1 MAAEWLDSREP
12 ASRLA
17 SPEPESGKCCFS
29 GIRNNSKL
37 AFTAESFCKKFFF
50 FDSGSA
56 ELSSQPHQQPNG
68 FLTKP
73 LICRAGR
80 TISLSQENIKKRNK
94 TTKLWY
100 HNISQLFTEVRLLV
114 GFRLVF
120 CFLYCSREVHSSFNY
135 SSDG

>member
-12 ASRLA
+12 ASRPA

-29 GIRNNSKL
+29 GIRNNSKQ
-37 AFTAESFCKKFFF
+37 AFTAESFCKKLFF
-50 FDSGSA
+50 FDSVSA

-100 HNISQLFTEVRLLV
+100 HNILQLFTEVRLLV
-114 GFRLVF
+114 GFRFVF
-120 CFLYCSREVHSSFNY
+120 CFRYCSREVHSSFNY